1 MKITRRKLRG
11 LISEAMKGFKDPTDD
26 PRFSDP
32 SYSGGPGSYTLMS
45 DDDGRRQTGI
55 SIEMAFY
62 DSRHPLFGGSAT
74 GFGGDIEFSDYG
86 VDSADELTE
95 EQYRRI
101 ESDVMMIVNH
111 PASRLE
117 DNEKYEASQEF
128 IDAMQGNDSN
138 TGTYFYPVF
147 EEGSSY
153 DGPDDFSYDPYERMG
168 NFGPDMFSR

>member
-32 SYSGGPGSYTLMS
+32 SYIGGPGSYTLMS

-62 DSRHPLFGGSAT
+62 DGSHPLFRGSPT
-74 GFGGDIEFSDYG
+74 GMYGDIEFSDYG
-86 VDSADELTE
+86 ADSADELSE
-95 EQYRRI
+95 VQYRKI
-101 ESDVMMIVNH
+101 EAEVMAIISH

-128 IDAMQGNDSN
+128 IDAMRGDVNS

-147 EEGSSY
+147 DDADDY
-153 DGPDDFSYDPYERMG
+153 DGPDDFDDDPYSYMG

>member
-32 SYSGGPGSYTLMS
+32 SYSGRPGSYTLMS
-45 DDDGRRQTGI
+45 DGDGRRQTGL

-62 DSRHPLFGGSAT
+62 NNSHPLYV
-74 GFGGDIEFSDYG
+74 GDIEFYNYG
-86 VDSADELTE
+86 ADSSDELTE
-95 EQYRRI
+95 EQYRKI
-101 ESDVMMIVNH
+101 ESDVMAIVLH

-128 IDAMQGNDSN
+128 IDVMKGNDSD
-138 TGTYFYPVF
+138 TGVYFYPVF
-147 EEGSSY
+147 DEDSNY
-153 DGPDDFSYDPYERMG
+153 DGPDDFNYDPYGSMG